1 MGGDLE
7 VVKEDD
13 LMGMIENID
22 DDTYFEKIK
31 PTQKV
36 KTETPVSVSQK
47 RKQSEEKFSADELT
61 SKKRSVASSNEQ
73 TTKVSATK
81 CDTSVTT
88 KIVEKVESEVSAS
101 DIKVC
106 DSASKEEKKPK
117 PKEKEKEK
125 PKEMQQLSKTIKTL
139 AAKKAKLSATKKEA
153 PKGGVAMFGGANLFG
168 DNNNPF
174 AHRRGDSDKEEEN
187 EEMETEAQNGKLH
200 SKNNILPEKFAP
212 KTFDSIA
219 IQPDAEETGI
229 DLEAQPSSDHVI
241 SSVLKDRPKIP
252 QKRKLPSK
260 VTQRLDGDND
270 SQPRLPNGS
279 CATEQQ
285 ENERRLA

>member
-47 RKQSEEKFSADELT
+47 RKQSEEKFSADELS

-73 TTKVSATK
+73 ITKVSETK

-88 KIVEKVESEVSAS
+88 KIVKKVESEVNAS

-117 PKEKEKEK
+117 PKENDKR
-125 PKEMQQLSKTIKTL
+125 
-139 AAKKAKLSATKKEA
+139 KKGSRK
-153 PKGGVAMFGGANLFG
+153 
-168 DNNNPF
+168 
-174 AHRRGDSDKEEEN
+174 SDKKRRELREK
-187 EEMETEAQNGKLH
+187 GKKKSNWRKRGLR
-200 SKNNILPEKFAP
+200 KN
-212 KTFDSIA
+212 D
-219 IQPDAEETGI
+219 
-229 DLEAQPSSDHVI
+229 
-241 SSVLKDRPKIP
+241 
-252 QKRKLPSK
+252 
-260 VTQRLDGDND
+260 
-270 SQPRLPNGS
+270 
-279 CATEQQ
+279 
-285 ENERRLA
+285 

>member
-1 MGGDLE
+1 MG
-7 VVKEDD
+7 
-13 LMGMIENID
+13 
-22 DDTYFEKIK
+22 
-31 PTQKV
+31 
-36 KTETPVSVSQK
+36 
-47 RKQSEEKFSADELT
+47 
-61 SKKRSVASSNEQ
+61 
-73 TTKVSATK
+73 
-81 CDTSVTT
+81 
-88 KIVEKVESEVSAS
+88 
-101 DIKVC
+101 
-106 DSASKEEKKPK
+106 
-117 PKEKEKEK
+117 
-125 PKEMQQLSKTIKTL
+125 QQLSKTIKTL

-229 DLEAQPSSDHVI
+229 DLSTQPSSDHVI

-260 VTQRLDGDND
+260 VSQRLDGEHDIK
-270 SQPRLPNGS
+270 SGLSNGS
-279 CATEQQ
+279 LGNDQQ
-285 ENERRLA
+285 HNERNLAEAVEKEKLEKEGEEKERKEKDRLEKERQEQERIEKERREKDRLEKERIEKERIAKERQEQERIARERKEKEKLERERQEKEKIEKERQEKEKIEREQL